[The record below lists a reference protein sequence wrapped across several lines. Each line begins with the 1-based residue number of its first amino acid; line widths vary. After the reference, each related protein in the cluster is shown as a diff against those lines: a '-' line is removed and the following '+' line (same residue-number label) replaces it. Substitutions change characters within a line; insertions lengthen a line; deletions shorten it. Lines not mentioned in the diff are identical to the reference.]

1 MPLRECLRI
10 RREISRNLC
19 FHRHRAAHRC
29 LFPRDIVV
37 FFMNEE
43 QAFSL
48 GVRYF
53 NQRRFFE
60 AHDVWEELWMET
72 SGQQRVFYQGLIQ
85 TAIAYYHAENQN
97 PKGAAHLIHRAIE
110 KLELFRP
117 SSEGVNLEQLLPVL
131 HRHAEFF
138 DACLLAG
145 TIALPSDI
153 PLLGEHH

>member
-1 MPLRECLRI
+1 
-10 RREISRNLC
+10 
-19 FHRHRAAHRC
+19 
-29 LFPRDIVV
+29 
-37 FFMNEE
+37 MNEE

-60 AHDVWEELWMET
+60 AHDVWEELWIET

-85 TAIAYYHAENQN
+85 TAVAYYHAENQN

-117 SSEGVNLEQLLPVL
+117 SAEGIDLEQLLPVL
-131 HRHAEFF
+131 HEHAELF
-138 DACLLAG
+138 DAALLAG
-145 TIALPSDI
+145 TITLPSDI